1 MRFSELFTKTLREDP
16 ADEVAVNAKLLIRA
30 GFIHK
35 LHAGVYTYLPLGLR
49 VLTKIENI
57 AREEMNAIGAVEML
71 MPALHPKEIW
81 EKTGRWDS
89 FDALFRL
96 QSKTGSDYALGATH
110 EEALYSVL
118 THYVASYNDL
128 PVKVYQ
134 IQTKFRD
141 EPRAK
146 SGLLRGREFRMK
158 DCYSFHASSEE
169 RDAYYEE
176 VKNAYQKILKRI
188 ALPSYITRASGG
200 TFADQSLEFQT
211 PSLAGEDIIYVCSTC
226 KDAIN
231 KELISKDGVM
241 HCPQC
246 GGAREQEKAIEVG
259 NIFPLKEKF
268 ARDFGLT
275 FKDEKGKERLVAAG
289 CFGFGTSRAMGAI
302 VETHH
307 DEKGIIWPEEVAPY
321 QIHLIQITNL
331 PDSKAGDKKQIIN
344 KLYQKFIE
352 AGKEILYDDRKDVSA
367 GEKFADADLIGI
379 PTRVVISDRTL
390 AKNAAEVKQRNQIN
404 ATLVP
409 LEKLR

>member
-16 ADEVAVNAKLLIRA
+16 ADETAINAKLLIRA

-57 AREEMNAIGAVEML
+57 AREEMNAVGAIEML

-96 QSKTGSDYALGATH
+96 QGKAGSEYALGATH
-110 EEALYSVL
+110 EEALYSIL
-118 THYVASYNDL
+118 THYIASYNDL

-158 DCYSFHASSEE
+158 DLYSFHVNSEE

-176 VKNAYQKILKRI
+176 VKNAYQKMLKRI
-188 ALPSYITRASGG
+188 ALQSYITQASGG
-200 TFADQSLEFQT
+200 TFADQSLEFQV
-211 PSLAGEDIIYVCSTC
+211 PSLAGEDIIYVCESC
-226 KDAIN
+226 KNAVN
-231 KELISKDGVM
+231 KELAREGEVLK
-241 HCPQC
+241 CPQC
-246 GGAREQEKAIEVG
+246 GENQTPKEAIEVG

-268 ARDFGLT
+268 AHDFGLT
-275 FKDEKGKERLVAAG
+275 FKDKKGEERLVSAA

-307 DEKGIIWPEEVAPY
+307 DEKGIIWPEHIAPFKM
-321 QIHLIQITNL
+321 HLIEIQNAKFKTKNL
-331 PDSKAGDKKQIIN
+331 GEKVYEELIARGV
-344 KLYQKFIE
+344 E
-352 AGKEILYDDRKDVSA
+352 VLYDDREEVSA
-367 GEKFADADLIGI
+367 GGKFADADLIGI

-390 AKNAAEVKQRNQIN
+390 AKNAAEIKQRNQTN

>member
-16 ADEVAVNAKLLIRA
+16 TDEMAVNAKLLIRA

-57 AREEMNAIGAVEML
+57 AREEMNAIGAIEML

-81 EKTGRWDS
+81 EKTGRWNS
-89 FDALFRL
+89 FDALFRV
-96 QSKTGSDYALGATH
+96 QSKARSEYALGATH
-110 EEALYSVL
+110 EEALYSIL
-118 THYVASYNDL
+118 THYIASYNDL

-158 DCYSFHASSEE
+158 DLYSFHAGTEE

-176 VKNAYQKILKRI
+176 VKNAYKKILKRI
-188 ALPSYITRASGG
+188 ALQSYITQAHGG

-211 PSLAGEDIIYVCSTC
+211 PSRAGEDVIYVCESC
-226 KDAIN
+226 KTAIN
-231 KELISKDGVM
+231 KELAREEEVLR
-241 HCPQC
+241 CPQC
-246 GGAREQEKAIEVG
+246 GANQTPKQAIEVG

-268 ARDFGLT
+268 AHDFGLT
-275 FKDEKGKERLVAAG
+275 FKDKKGEGRLVSAA

-302 VETHH
+302 VEEHH
-307 DEKGIIWPEEVAPY
+307 DEKGIVWPEEVAPFKM
-321 QIHLIQITNL
+321 HLIQIT
-331 PDSKAGDKKQIIN
+331 KDKTQITN
-344 KLYQKFIE
+344 KLYQEFME
-352 AGKEILYDDRKDVSA
+352 AGKEVLYDDREEVSA

-379 PTRVVISDRTL
+379 PARVVISEATL
-390 AKNAAEVKQRNQIN
+390 AKNAAEVKQRNQTN
-404 ATLVP
+404 AMLVP

>member
-16 ADEVAVNAKLLIRA
+16 ADEAAVNAKLLIRA

-57 AREEMNAIGAVEML
+57 VREEMNAIGAFEML

-81 EKTGRWDS
+81 EKTGRWGS

-96 QSKTGSDYALGATH
+96 QSKTGSEYALGATH
-110 EEALYSVL
+110 EEALYAIL
-118 THYVASYNDL
+118 THYIASYHDL
-128 PVKVYQ
+128 PIKVYQ

-158 DCYSFHASSEE
+158 DLYSFHAAPEE

-176 VKNAYQKILKRI
+176 VKNAYQKILKRM
-188 ALPSYITRASGG
+188 ALKPYITQASGG
-200 TFADQSLEFQT
+200 TFADQSLEFQV
-211 PSLAGEDIIYVCSTC
+211 PSPAGEDIIYVCESC
-226 KDAIN
+226 EVAIN
-231 KELISKDGVM
+231 KELTREGKEAL
-241 HCPQC
+241 CPQC
-246 GGAREQEKAIEVG
+246 GKNQTPKEAIEVG
-259 NIFPLKEKF
+259 NIFPLKETF

-275 FKDEKGKERLVAAG
+275 FKDNKGEEHLVLAG
-289 CFGFGTSRAMGAI
+289 CYGFGTSRAMGAI
-302 VETHH
+302 AEMHH

-321 QIHLIQITNL
+321 QVHLIQITKNKL
-331 PDSKAGDKKQIIN
+331 QITN
-344 KLYQKFIE
+344 KLYQEFIE
-352 AGKEILYDDRKDVSA
+352 AGKEVLYDDREEVSA

-390 AKNAAEVKQRNQIN
+390 AQNAAEVKQRNQTN